1 MKLYYAMPS
10 PFVRKVM
17 MAMKELKIYDQVEL
31 IETSVVPGK
40 ENSEYADRVNPL
52 RKIPALELSDGS
64 VVVDSVVICEYL
76 NELDGSNRLI
86 PADINDRQSV
96 RTGHSIANGVM
107 DAAVL
112 IRYETFLRPEPN
124 RWQVWIDEQHTK
136 VDNALAWFDQRAL
149 GKLNTI
155 EDIAVAC
162 ALGYVDF
169 RMGDYPWRDK
179 YKSLAQWQASIAD
192 MPSFKETMPS

>member
-17 MAMKELKIYDQVEL
+17 IAMKELDLYDQAEL
-31 IETSVVPGK
+31 IETPVVPGK
-40 ENSEYADRVNPL
+40 ENTEYADSVNPL
-52 RKIPALELSDGS
+52 RKIPALELADGS
-64 VVVDSVVICEYL
+64 VLVDSVVICEYL
-76 NELDGSNRLI
+76 NELDGANRLI
-86 PADINDRQSV
+86 PADINNRQSV

-136 VDNALAWFDQRAL
+136 IDNALAWFNERQL
-149 GKLNTI
+149 GNLKTI
-155 EDIAVAC
+155 EDISVAC

-169 RMGDYPWRDK
+169 RMGDYLWRDK
-179 YKSLAQWQASIAD
+179 YKNLAQWHKSIID
-192 MPSFKETMPS
+192 MPSYKETMPS